1 MKIIRGTVVRSI
13 SGHDS
18 GRWYIVLSTDGRFA
32 LIADGKSRTINNPK
46 RKNHIHLAPTV
57 TVLSEEMLD
66 HDESIRNAL
75 KRFDLQPSEGVVN
88 V

>member
-1 MKIIRGTVVRSI
+1 VKIIRGTVVRSI
-13 SGHDS
+13 SGHDI
-18 GRWYIVLSTDGRFA
+18 GKWFIILSTDGRFA

-57 TVLSEEMLD
+57 TVLSEMEMNS
-66 HDESIRNAL
+66 DESIRAVL
-75 KRFDLQPSEGVVN
+75 KRFGSKPSEGEVN

>member
-1 MKIIRGTVVRSI
+1 VKIIRGTVVRSI

-18 GRWYIVLSTDGRFA
+18 GKWFIILSTDGRFA

-46 RKNHIHLAPTV
+46 RKNNIHLAPTV
-57 TVLSEEMLD
+57 TVLSEMEMNS
-66 HDESIRNAL
+66 DESIRAVL
-75 KRFDLQPSEGVVN
+75 KRFGSKPSEGEVN

>member
-1 MKIIRGTVVRSI
+1 MNIIRGTVVRSV
-13 SGHDS
+13 SGHDR
-18 GRWYIVLSTDGRFA
+18 GRWYIVVSTDGRFA

-57 TVLSEEMLD
+57 TVMSDTEMNS
-66 HDESIRNAL
+66 DESIRVFL
-75 KRFDLQPSEGVVN
+75 KRFDSKPSEGEVN

>member
-18 GRWYIVLSTDGRFA
+18 GKWFIILSTDGHFA

-46 RKNHIHLAPTV
+46 RKNLIHLAPTV
-57 TVLSEEMLD
+57 TVLSEMEMNS
-66 HDESIRNAL
+66 DESIRAVL
-75 KRFDLQPSEGVVN
+75 KRFGSKPSEGEVN

>member
-46 RKNHIHLAPTV
+46 RKNLIHLAPTV
-57 TVLSEEMLD
+57 TVLSEMEMNS
-66 HDESIRNAL
+66 DESIRAVL
-75 KRFDLQPSEGVVN
+75 KRFGSKPSEGEVN